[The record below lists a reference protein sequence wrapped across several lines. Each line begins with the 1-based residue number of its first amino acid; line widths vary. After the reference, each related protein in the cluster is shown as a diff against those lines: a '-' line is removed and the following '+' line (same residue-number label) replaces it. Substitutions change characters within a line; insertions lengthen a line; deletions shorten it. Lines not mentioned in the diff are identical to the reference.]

1 MVMITTAIMSIVMMN
16 FASMFKMQSKTA
28 RNITAI
34 GGVNDLSMGIDLLL
48 TSPQCANL
56 GSTSFLLNH
65 GAQATIGGS
74 ASNYTLSADTISF
87 ANGAPM
93 LYPSPTPNPMIQ
105 PYSLA
110 PATGSPPGIQFTA
123 LGGQTSNTFPFQMK
137 INFTSPSGPPP
148 LPLTK
153 YLTAY
158 TDFSGNVIGLCSG
171 SGAAGLTLAPLYN
184 GWTNITGNAPAQSG
198 YWKDSSGTVHLQ
210 GLVTGGLCDSAAIT
224 GSNIYKAVIL
234 ILPPGYRPIYATALL
249 LSSYAGSFTCPPALA
264 PCANYNGTERL
275 DVAWDNTTGNFSSG
289 QAVVRIVPPTNGI
302 CYSGAYQGQLSL
314 SNVSFPAGD

>member
-1 MVMITTAIMSIVMMN
+1 
-16 FASMFKMQSKTA
+16 
-28 RNITAI
+28 
-34 GGVNDLSMGIDLLL
+34 
-48 TSPQCANL
+48 
-56 GSTSFLLNH
+56 
-65 GAQATIGGS
+65 
-74 ASNYTLSADTISF
+74 
-87 ANGAPM
+87 
-93 LYPSPTPNPMIQ
+93 
-105 PYSLA
+105 
-110 PATGSPPGIQFTA
+110 
-123 LGGQTSNTFPFQMK
+123 MK

-249 LSSYAGSFTCPPALA
+249 LSLMPVRLPAL
-264 PCANYNGTERL
+264 PRWRLVRIIMGPKDSTLPGTILRETSPRVRL
-275 DVAWDNTTGNFSSG
+275 SSG
-289 QAVVRIVPPTNGI
+289 
-302 CYSGAYQGQLSL
+302 
-314 SNVSFPAGD
+314 